1 MKVVIVG
8 AGIGGLGAA
17 VALTRA
23 GHDVEVYER
32 SLFRNEVGA
41 AIHVQPNSTRVLKS
55 WGCDLTTLSAVPCES
70 IDSYSGTDLNLID
83 KTAIRRELQAASGV
97 HDPWLMVHRADLH
110 DGLRKLVKEGF
121 NGKAAKIHLDSKV
134 QSVDA
139 ALGEVHFEDG
149 RVVRGDLI
157 IGADGLHSRT
167 IEAVSPEGQEKIAT
181 GRDVFRFMVPVEK
194 VQANAGTRKL
204 LNRVGMKSCLRFYTP
219 GLRIIVYPCRSGAL
233 LNIVAVCAAKNA
245 QNTKS
250 ETSWVNPGT
259 MEDLLARFDDMA
271 PELQDLFKMAED
283 LKCWSLMTR
292 APPRTFINQKLA
304 LLGDAAHPMLP
315 HHGQGSAQA
324 LEDAAALGALFSAN
338 TAPEEVSDLLKIYNE
353 VRYGHAVTVSFLSR
367 VGNVHCDEVLDDLR
381 QFVPD
386 ATIPEN
392 AWVYAWSSYPVR
404 EVQRLLAIR
413 STRKA
418 LSAHRTLV
426 PHNPWATSQ
435 HLAALRSLSA

>member
-1 MKVVIVG
+1 MC
-8 AGIGGLGAA
+8 AHRCRR
-17 VALTRA
+17 LT
-23 GHDVEVYER
+23 H
-32 SLFRNEVGA
+32 
-41 AIHVQPNSTRVLKS
+41 
-55 WGCDLTTLSAVPCES
+55 
-70 IDSYSGTDLNLID
+70 SYD
-83 KTAIRRELQAASGV
+83 Q
-97 HDPWLMVHRADLH
+97 
-110 DGLRKLVKEGF
+110 
-121 NGKAAKIHLDSKV
+121 
-134 QSVDA
+134 
-139 ALGEVHFEDG
+139 
-149 RVVRGDLI
+149 
-157 IGADGLHSRT
+157 SRT

-315 HHGQGSAQA
+315 RKSHTH
-324 LEDAAALGALFSAN
+324 
-338 TAPEEVSDLLKIYNE
+338 TPECPVKP
-353 VRYGHAVTVSFLSR
+353 TQSR
-367 VGNVHCDEVLDDLR
+367 VR
-381 QFVPD
+381 F
-386 ATIPEN
+386 IF
-392 AWVYAWSSYPVR
+392 
-404 EVQRLLAIR
+404 
-413 STRKA
+413 
-418 LSAHRTLV
+418 
-426 PHNPWATSQ
+426 
-435 HLAALRSLSA
+435 